1 MEEGGRQRSAGS
13 PFRSMAAPLPGAHR
27 APLRSRRPPPAA
39 RPREEIRAKPCRLP
53 SVPNAPVATAF
64 LTVALS
70 NNSEPLSP
78 PPPASPARRRSRAR
92 TARPSCGG
100 GGAGAAVPCRGG
112 ARGGAPSGERGA
124 ASCARGAFPPI
135 AWGERGA
142 RGVDEVFARLY
153 STPTLFSLRQT
164 VPGRKGAAGTVL

>member
-1 MEEGGRQRSAGS
+1 
-13 PFRSMAAPLPGAHR
+13 MAAPLPGAHR

-78 PPPASPARRRSRAR
+78 PPSASPARRRSRAR

-100 GGAGAAVPCRGG
+100 GGAGAAVPCRAGEEPAG
-112 ARGGAPSGERGA
+112 ALPQVSEGLPRARAALSRPLPEGSAARGGLTRCSHA
-124 ASCARGAFPPI
+124 C
-135 AWGERGA
+135 
-142 RGVDEVFARLY
+142 
-153 STPTLFSLRQT
+153 TPLLLCS
-164 VPGRKGAAGTVL
+164 A